1 MAGARIQFDIAARP
15 VLVALGE
22 LLDRVE
28 DPRPAF
34 REIGEYLD
42 MAHRDRWDAQKA
54 PDGTPW
60 APLSEA
66 TQARK
71 KKNRDKILVRDG
83 YLRDLLRYDV
93 SLEALL
99 FGTDRKYGA
108 VHQFGAER
116 GAFGQ
121 ASNGTPIPWGDIPAR
136 PWLGLADEDEQP
148 VLEILER
155 YLMGR

>member
-1 MAGARIQFDIAARP
+1 MAGARIQLDIEARSA
-15 VLVALGE
+15 LEALGE

-42 MAHRDRWDAQKA
+42 LAHRDRWDAQRA

-60 APLSEA
+60 APLSDA
-66 TQARK
+66 TKARK
-71 KKNRDKILVRDG
+71 KKNRDKILVQDG
-83 YLRDLLRYDV
+83 HLRDLLRYDV
-93 SLEALL
+93 SLEELL

-108 VHQFGAER
+108 VQHFGAEQ

-121 ASNGTPIPWGDIPAR
+121 TSRGTPIPWGDIPAR
-136 PWLGLADEDEQP
+136 EWLGLADDEEQP

-155 YLMGR
+155 HLLGG